1 MRKCELLHLPSFAA
15 HSCLVTHDR
24 GNNGAE
30 ELGQGKEKNNKA
42 DGDRETLC
50 THPYPLQ
57 SHNYLIPQPTQEE
70 LGPWLFS
77 CYINHMSSW
86 LGFRLFTYLGLL
98 WVIPTKAESVKK
110 KSLNGCFCSDCGT
123 KCFKS
128 PLSIILGH
136 CKPENNPAGCRTNA
150 RIPGIRFI
158 LKLDLSQKNSSFTSG
173 DMVLSQLICT
183 SLKTE
188 EETLPLPLFII
199 KMLRSSS
206 GKLGDKAAAAFYTV
220 THMLLLTCMEFTEH
234 ILMIIYRKCLKHV
247 IFITLVSD
255 E

>member
-1 MRKCELLHLPSFAA
+1 MEIERLSAPTLILCNLIIIWY
-15 HSCLVTHDR
+15 HSRHRRNWAR
-24 GNNGAE
+24 GFFPVLSITCPVDWASGS
-30 ELGQGKEKNNKA
+30 
-42 DGDRETLC
+42 
-50 THPYPLQ
+50 
-57 SHNYLIPQPTQEE
+57 SHNWDCFELYPQ
-70 LGPWLFS
+70 
-77 CYINHMSSW
+77 
-86 LGFRLFTYLGLL
+86 RLNLL
-98 WVIPTKAESVKK
+98 KK
-110 KSLNGCFCSDCGT
+110 KSLNGCFCFDCDT

-158 LKLDLSQKNSSFTSG
+158 LKLDLSQKNSSFTNG

-183 SLKTE
+183 SLKIE
-188 EETLPLPLFII
+188 EERLPLQLFII

-234 ILMIIYRKCLKHV
+234 ILMITGNVWNIDIIIHQQWDP
-247 IFITLVSD
+247 IVSL
-255 E
+255 EASKATRSHSSLFGQGNLSLMQSLSVSTQHCCP